1 MTVSRDLIT
10 SRLLSVLPKLTVVVA
25 GGQWDM
31 VVNLIEKYGV
41 VPKSAYPESHA
52 SSNSRAMNRFLTSLL
67 RQYARELR
75 EQQGDTQAA
84 QRVYLQHIYRALC
97 IYMGT
102 PPQSFSW
109 RYYDKDGAFHVIPD
123 LTPVS
128 FYRDHARVSVKDY
141 VSLIHDPRNPYGA
154 LYSVKYLGNV
164 LGGLRPVVRHLNVD
178 MADIRRYCVQQL
190 EAQRPVWFGCD
201 SGTLGLARVFSL
213 LISLLSGPHH
223 QEL

>member
-1 MTVSRDLIT
+1 
-10 SRLLSVLPKLTVVVA
+10 
-25 GGQWDM
+25 M